1 MLLNKQ
7 SVLYRTLARALSM
20 QRPHNSEGTQRLT
33 AWLQANVPAHARVS
47 VDGAGNLH
55 VDTRSAPHHRTLFV
69 SHVDTVHRKPGPNK
83 IHKTPTH
90 WHAKGAPLGA
100 DDGAGVAML
109 MHLLHSGVAAYYVF
123 TQGEECGGIGAT
135 FLADKHAA
143 LLSEFD
149 RAIAFDRRGVD
160 SVITHQGYGRCCSDD
175 FADALSDALNQDPR
189 LMYLPDSTG
198 VYTDTAEFTGII
210 PECTNISVGYEH
222 EHSDREC
229 LSLSHFVALAERVVQ
244 IDWDGL
250 PTHRDPSVKE
260 SKWGDL
266 GAYNTWDYSWDYGAG
281 ATSVSLTD
289 WGLATSVNLSSPYSR
304 WHLVEDDNE
313 PLREN
318 LRCAIYDAIKGDKQ
332 WLVELMAECVYP
344 DDPAM
349 AIKFIDRK
357 KITDEFLEVALED
370 VDAFDPDTVMC
381 YMFDQVH
388 KPH

>member
-7 SVLYRTLARALSM
+7 SILYRTLARALSM
-20 QRPHNSEGTQRLT
+20 QRPHNSEGTVRLT
-33 AWLQANVPAHARVS
+33 KWLQDNAPAHARVS

-109 MHLLHSGVAAYYVF
+109 MHLLHGGVNAYYVF

-175 FADALSDALNQDPR
+175 FADALSDSLNQDAR

-198 VYTDTAEFTGII
+198 VYTDTAEFTDII

-229 LSLSHFVALAERVVQ
+229 LNLSHFVALADQVIKIQ
-244 IDWDGL
+244 WDAL
-250 PTHRDPSVKE
+250 PTSRDPSVKE
-260 SKWGDL
+260 SKWDV
-266 GAYNTWDYSWDYGAG
+266 YNTWDYEWDYGLGAG
-281 ATSVSLTD
+281 AKAGGKATSVIP
-289 WGLATSVNLSSPYSR
+289 SSSYLR
-304 WHLVEDDNE
+304 WQLVEDEE
-313 PLREN
+313 PLRED
-318 LRCAIYDAIKGDKQ
+318 LRSAIYDAIKGDKQ
-332 WLVELMAECVYP
+332 WLVEMLAECVYP

-349 AIKFIDRK
+349 AERFIDRK
-357 KITDEFLEVALED
+357 RMTDEFLEVALED
-370 VDAFDPDTVMC
+370 VDAFDPDTVMA

-388 KPH
+388 RPH